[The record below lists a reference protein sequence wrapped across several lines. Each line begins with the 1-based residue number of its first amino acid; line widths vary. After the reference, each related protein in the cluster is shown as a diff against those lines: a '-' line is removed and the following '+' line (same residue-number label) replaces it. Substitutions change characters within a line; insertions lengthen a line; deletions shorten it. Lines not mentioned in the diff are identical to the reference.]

1 MADWPRYIAIC
12 LVYLAL
18 AKTSRRHLLQ
28 KPSPICEFFEPCF
41 LSSVA
46 TASGA
51 ARNHHWAGQKHWS
64 SQTDPNI
71 QYTYTVSYIYI
82 YHMGKHGKTS
92 NKSHPTEQIQT
103 QPSNGFHRFAEQ
115 LSPRTP
121 GPPTLTWRESSTSP
135 LHENRAPIS
144 QLVILVIF
152 SYFFYTVLN
161 DYRLN
166 YSQLYQLYINHHK
179 PLYAHGKSMSQPAI

>member
-82 YHMGKHGKTS
+82 SYGETWE
-92 NKSHPTEQIQT
+92 NFQQE
-103 QPSNGFHRFAEQ
+103 PSNGTDSNSAVQRISPICWAAEPPN
-115 LSPRTP
+115 PRT
-121 GPPTLTWRESSTSP
+121 THLNLTWVINESIARKQSTNITVGDSCDFFIFF
-135 LHENRAPIS
+135 LHG
-144 QLVILVIF
+144 F
-152 SYFFYTVLN
+152 K
-161 DYRLN
+161 RL
-166 YSQLYQLYINHHK
+166 
-179 PLYAHGKSMSQPAI
+179 